1 MQIKLVNQLRG
12 NEVLAETVFTEEHLI
27 LIPEGTELKPEYIE
41 LLSTLGVETVAIEDP
56 YEKEE
61 TPHFF
66 ISEEQRTHYIEE
78 TRKILESHIYSGTDS
93 LQKLDAFAKD
103 IITDLKKLNAEQV
116 FDYKTRNA
124 NLYEHTVM
132 VAVLAVTIAKILS
145 LDENSLHEI
154 TIGALLHDIGLR
166 YITVPYL
173 NCADAE
179 RSAAELFEYKKHTI
193 LGFSAL
199 EAESWL
205 PDLSRKMVLSH
216 HERMDGSGFP
226 LKQKRQDIGCRILQV
241 CDAFDCMI
249 TGMECKRVEIPDAL
263 ALLEKEKGKKYDAEI
278 VTILEHIVAHYPVG
292 TEIVKEDGSTF
303 VVIEQKLDAARP
315 RLLEIKEPQK

>member
-41 LLSTLGVETVAIEDP
+41 LLSTLDVETVAIEDS
-56 YEKEE
+56 YENEE

-78 TRKILESHIYSGTDS
+78 TQKILESHIYSGTNS
-93 LQKLDAFAKD
+93 LQKLDALAKK
-103 IITDLKKLNAEQV
+103 IITDFTKLTTEQV
-116 FDYKTRNA
+116 FDYKTRNT
-124 NLYEHTVM
+124 NLYDHTVM

-173 NCADAE
+173 NCADEE
-179 RSAAELFEYKKHTI
+179 RSAAELFEYKKH
-193 LGFSAL
+193 
-199 EAESWL
+199 
-205 PDLSRKMVLSH
+205 
-216 HERMDGSGFP
+216 
-226 LKQKRQDIGCRILQV
+226 
-241 CDAFDCMI
+241 
-249 TGMECKRVEIPDAL
+249 
-263 ALLEKEKGKKYDAEI
+263 
-278 VTILEHIVAHYPVG
+278 
-292 TEIVKEDGSTF
+292 
-303 VVIEQKLDAARP
+303 
-315 RLLEIKEPQK
+315 

>member
-41 LLSTLGVETVAIEDP
+41 LLSTLGVETVAIEDS

-78 TRKILESHIYSGTDS
+78 TQKILESHIYSGTNS
-93 LQKLDAFAKD
+93 LQKLDALAKK
-103 IITDLKKLNAEQV
+103 IITDLKKLNTEQV
-116 FDYKTRNA
+116 FDYKTRNT

-173 NCADAE
+173 NCADEE

-226 LKQKRQDIGCRILQV
+226 LKQKRQDIGCRILQA

-263 ALLEKEKGKKYDAEI
+263 VLLENEKGKKYDAEI
-278 VTILEHIVAHYPVG
+278 VTILERIVAHYPVG
-292 TEIVKEDGSTF
+292 TEMIKEDGSTF
-303 VVIEQKLDAARP
+303 VVIEQTLDAARP

>member
-61 TPHFF
+61 TPHFI
-66 ISEEQRTHYIEE
+66 ISEEQRTCY
-78 TRKILESHIYSGTDS
+78 
-93 LQKLDAFAKD
+93 
-103 IITDLKKLNAEQV
+103 IITDLKNLDTEQV
-116 FDYKTRNA
+116 FDYKTRDA

-173 NCADAE
+173 NCEDAE

-205 PDLSRKMVLSH
+205 PDLYRKMVLSH

-249 TGMECKRVEIPDAL
+249 TGMECKRAEIPDAL
-263 ALLEKEKGKKYDAEI
+263 AILEKEKGKKYDAEI
-278 VTILEHIVAHYPVG
+278 VTILERIVAHYPVG
-292 TEIVKEDGSTF
+292 TEITKEDGSTF
-303 VVIEQKLDAARP
+303 VVIEQTLDAESP

>member
-41 LLSTLGVETVAIEDP
+41 LLSTLGVETVAIEDS

-78 TRKILESHIYSGTDS
+78 TQKILESHIYSGTDS
-93 LQKLDAFAKD
+93 LQKLDALAKK
-103 IITDLKKLNAEQV
+103 IITDLKKLNTEQV

-173 NCADAE
+173 NCADEE

-226 LKQKRQDIGCRILQV
+226 LKQKRQDIGCRILQA

-263 ALLEKEKGKKYDAEI
+263 VLLENEKGKKYDAEI
-278 VTILEHIVAHYPVG
+278 VTILERIVAHYPVG
-292 TEIVKEDGSTF
+292 TEMVKEDGSTF
-303 VVIEQKLDAARP
+303 VVIEQTLDAARP